1 MKKKIIALLIAGV
14 TLFSVTSCSNGS
26 DDTPEP
32 SQTEETP
39 ETSEYVSKEFSGL
52 SFEIPSD
59 AEYTESDE
67 SATIIFEDQK
77 KVAVIVPTDTSE
89 LGDSLSEVWNEYA
102 ITSALSACEE
112 IQNQQDSDIDIAGV
126 NGKNT
131 TAMVK
136 LSDSWYSCSITSFTK
151 DDLQCQYSISYLV
164 STDADEDNSA
174 YESFME
180 SIDFEE

>member
-67 SATIIFEDQK
+67 
-77 KVAVIVPTDTSE
+77 
-89 LGDSLSEVWNEYA
+89 
-102 ITSALSACEE
+102 
-112 IQNQQDSDIDIAGV
+112 
-126 NGKNT
+126 
-131 TAMVK
+131 
-136 LSDSWYSCSITSFTK
+136 
-151 DDLQCQYSISYLV
+151 
-164 STDADEDNSA
+164 
-174 YESFME
+174 
-180 SIDFEE
+180 